1 MYKIKNEVIVNDEVV
16 DTYYTDFGFRYFNFD
31 RDTGFSLNGENMK
44 LKGVC
49 MHHDQGALGA
59 ASYYRAVERQMEIM
73 KEMGVNAIRVTHNP
87 ASEMLLEICDR
98 LGLLVINEAFDTWTN
113 SKNGNVND
121 FSKFFN
127 TPIEEG
133 NQIING
139 EPGMSWGEFEART
152 MVKTSINNPSVIM
165 WSIGNEVLEGIGGNS
180 SNYSTIAQN
189 IVEWI
194 QDEDTTRPV
203 TIGDNKSKG
212 GLGNTNAVAISD
224 VVANNGGIVGF
235 NYANENQFNSLRNSK
250 ANWILYGS
258 ETSSAVHSRG
268 YYKVRNKNPQSDADL
283 QIPEFDNNS
292 NKVGWGHSASDAWK
306 IYNKI

>member
-1 MYKIKNEVIVNDEVV
+1 
-16 DTYYTDFGFRYFNFD
+16 
-31 RDTGFSLNGENMK
+31 MK

-127 TPIEEG
+127 TPIEEGNQIINGEPGMSWGEFEARTMVKTSINNPSVIMWSIGNEVLDTPIEEG

-268 YYKVRNKNPQSDADL
+268 
-283 QIPEFDNNS
+283 
-292 NKVGWGHSASDAWK
+292 
-306 IYNKI
+306 